1 MRLRR
6 IKSKSCGLLKTWNR
20 ASYHL
25 PAVCIKQV
33 FIITVAVCSH
43 SRCCF
48 GHVAWRESST
58 PATAFPLLLNLLHS
72 LFQLILKYFVLRS
85 ITSCS
90 PYRSLHLSE
99 SGGISI
105 PATCHVL
112 MLEKGI
118 RPFPLCY
125 KEVSHILRRYL
136 IILHLPW
143 ALQSNA
149 GHYYYTWL
157 LFQR

>member
-1 MRLRR
+1 M
-6 IKSKSCGLLKTWNR
+6 
-20 ASYHL
+20 
-25 PAVCIKQV
+25 

-48 GHVAWRESST
+48 GHLAWRESST
-58 PATAFPLLLNLLHS
+58 TATAFPLLLNLLHS

-99 SGGISI
+99 SGGVSI

-136 IILHLPW
+136 ILHLPYYGLYRVMLVTITIHGCYSRDNFLYL
-143 ALQSNA
+143 AA
-149 GHYYYTWL
+149 GWLFMDVMYSVIWGDTSLTYT
-157 LFQR
+157 